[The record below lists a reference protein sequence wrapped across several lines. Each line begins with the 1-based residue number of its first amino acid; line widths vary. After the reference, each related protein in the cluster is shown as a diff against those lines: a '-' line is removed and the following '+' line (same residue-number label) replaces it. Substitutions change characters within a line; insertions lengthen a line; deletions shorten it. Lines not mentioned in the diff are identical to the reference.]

1 MSYTE
6 RVTLKFEFRLL
17 LVRGGMH
24 MATTRWDPWGEL
36 ALLQRD
42 VNQLLGRT
50 VAGRR
55 AEGLIPPMDVF
66 RTGEGLTV
74 RVELPGLSGDD
85 VDVAV
90 NEGMLTISGERKLD
104 VGVADDA
111 WVHRERPVGRFERSF
126 SLPKGTDP
134 AGITAQFD
142 LGVLELHVPAP
153 PERRPHKITVGSGN
167 KTGETVELN
176 Q

>member
-1 MSYTE
+1 
-6 RVTLKFEFRLL
+6 
-17 LVRGGMH
+17 
-24 MATTRWDPWGEL
+24 MAVTRWDPWGEL

-50 VAGRR
+50 VGGTRR
-55 AEGLIPPMDVF
+55 TEGLIPPMDVY
-66 RTGEGLTV
+66 RTGEGLNV
-74 RVELPGLSGDD
+74 RLELPGLSADD

-90 NEGMLTISGERKLD
+90 NDGMLTVSGERKLD

-134 AGITAQFD
+134 AAITADFD
-142 LGVLELHVPAP
+142 LGVLTLHIPAP
-153 PERRPHKITVGSGN
+153 PERRPHKIEVGTSS
-167 KTGETVELN
+167 KSSETVELN

>member
-1 MSYTE
+1 
-6 RVTLKFEFRLL
+6 
-17 LVRGGMH
+17 
-24 MATTRWDPWGEL
+24 MAATRWDPWGEL

-42 VNQLLGRT
+42 MNQLLGRS
-50 VAGRR
+50 ANRR

-74 RVELPGLSGDD
+74 RLELPGLGTDD

-90 NEGMLTISGERKLD
+90 NDGMLTVSGERKLD
-104 VGVADDA
+104 VGVADEA
-111 WVHRERPVGRFERSF
+111 WVHRERPIGRFERSF

-134 AGITAQFD
+134 DAISASFD
-142 LGVLELHVPAP
+142 AGVLELHIPAP
-153 PERRPHKITVGSGN
+153 PERRPHKISVASGRSN
-167 KTGETVELN
+167 NDTVELE

>member
-1 MSYTE
+1 
-6 RVTLKFEFRLL
+6 
-17 LVRGGMH
+17 
-24 MATTRWDPWGEL
+24 MAGTRWDPWGEL

-42 VNQLLGRT
+42 MNHLLGRT
-50 VAGRR
+50 GGRR

-66 RTGEGLTV
+66 RTGDGLTA
-74 RVELPGLSGDD
+74 RLELPGLGTDD

-90 NEGMLTISGERKLD
+90 NDGMLTVSGERKLD

-111 WVHRERPVGRFERSF
+111 WVHRERAVGRFERSF

-134 AGITAQFD
+134 EAITASFDAGI
-142 LGVLELHVPAP
+142 LELQIPAP
-153 PERRPHKITVGSGN
+153 PERRAHKVAVASGRSSN
-167 KTGETVELN
+167 ETVELG